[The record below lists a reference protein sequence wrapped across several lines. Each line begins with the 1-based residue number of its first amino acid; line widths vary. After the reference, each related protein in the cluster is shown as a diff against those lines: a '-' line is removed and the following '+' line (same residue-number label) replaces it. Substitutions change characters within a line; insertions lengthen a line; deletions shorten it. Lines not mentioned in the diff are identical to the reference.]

1 MTLPGREATE
11 LVEVVWLCEGSE
23 TVPWAGEFETVPVP
37 NSRLVEEN
45 NLEGSLREDE
55 Y

>member
-1 MTLPGREATE
+1 MFPGREATE
-11 LVEVVWLCEGSE
+11 LVEPVFPCEGSE
-23 TVPWAGEFETVPVP
+23 TVLCAGEFAAAPVP
-37 NSRLVEEN
+37 NNRLVEVN